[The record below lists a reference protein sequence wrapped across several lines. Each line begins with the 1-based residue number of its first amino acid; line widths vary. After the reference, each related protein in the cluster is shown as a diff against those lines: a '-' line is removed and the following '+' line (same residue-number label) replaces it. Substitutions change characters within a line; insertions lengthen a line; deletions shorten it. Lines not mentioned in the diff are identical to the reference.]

1 MSEVQ
6 VAKDEAKIEPMTSAQ
21 FHQKLDSDS
30 AFRKSYLDDPGK
42 YEAAIT
48 DLYGGSAAAPQATPP
63 SPAAAPQ
70 APAAPG
76 EPAAPQGTPAPAAP
90 AATTPDEMVQVS
102 VPKSML
108 GSYLMNRTPQ
118 DAALEALK
126 GNQEKDAVIA
136 LLRRRDEET
145 HGERL
150 SLREELQRMRSTKPA
165 APQPGAPIPP
175 AAPAAAP
182 QAPAQPAGAAPAEV
196 TPDDLNL
203 DDLPDDDTLF
213 EPANVKKLVAA
224 NKRLAKWF
232 KDLNPQLRQT
242 QEAVADLKTKR
253 ETEDSANAIRDAR
266 NKALRDEFAEIEE
279 LQTQVPILKT
289 SASFA
294 DLDRAVVQFVRDI
307 GYIAGVSKGD
317 FDDAAATAANRFFND
332 KTPAGDELRKKCV
345 ENGIKPP
352 EGIAQHQEIM
362 RVRNERRQQQAR
374 IKRQMEEK
382 AGRKFEDYEI
392 QVPLTYTQIYRS
404 MTPQD
409 QAEALLR
416 ARIEGAQQAAAAQG
430 GPHARE
436 VPPEAAHRELS
447 LENATEQQV
456 QEIMARPSKKYSG
469 AEARLIKAHYEKLQ
483 VPVPPE
489 VAMRAAAAS

>member
-1 MSEVQ
+1 
-6 VAKDEAKIEPMTSAQ
+6 
-21 FHQKLDSDS
+21 
-30 AFRKSYLDDPGK
+30 
-42 YEAAIT
+42 
-48 DLYGGSAAAPQATPP
+48 
-63 SPAAAPQ
+63 
-70 APAAPG
+70 
-76 EPAAPQGTPAPAAP
+76 
-90 AATTPDEMVQVS
+90 MVQVTI
-102 VPKSML
+102 PKSML
-108 GSYLMNRTPQ
+108 GSYIKNRTPQ
-118 DAALEALK
+118 DGVLEALK

-136 LLRRRDEET
+136 LLRRRDEES

-150 SLREELQRMRSTKPA
+150 SLREELQRMRSTKPVTSA
-165 APQPGAPIPP
+165 G
-175 AAPAAAP
+175 P
-182 QAPAQPAGAAPAEV
+182 QAPAQPAVPGSQPPAEV
-196 TPDDLNL
+196 TRDDLNL

-266 NKALRDEFAEIEE
+266 NKALSDEFAEIEE
-279 LQTQVPILKT
+279 LQTQAPTLKT
-289 SASFA
+289 STSFA
-294 DLDRAVVQFVRDI
+294 ELDRAVVQFVRDI

-332 KTPAGDELRKKCV
+332 KTPAGDELRKKCA
-345 ENGIKPP
+345 ENGITPP

-362 RVRNERRQQQAR
+362 RVRNERRQHLAR

-392 QVPLTYTQIYRS
+392 QLPLTYTQIYRS

-409 QAEALLR
+409 QAQALLR

-430 GPHARE
+430 GPRARE

-456 QEIMARPSKKYSG
+456 QEIMARPSKTYS
-469 AEARLIKAHYEKLQ
+469 APEARLIKAHYEKLQ

-489 VAMRAAAAS
+489 IAKNLQMALPAIPLTGFTSLATAFANDCDGRYLFAQLEIGRASCRERVYRLV